1 MIRIKSLKLIRLLDL
16 VKGSKTEIV
25 IGGKKQQI
33 IIDMNLIP
41 KTSKIKLLLGL
52 LVENPK

>member
-25 IGGKKQQI
+25 IGGKKHQV
-33 IIDMNLIP
+33 IDMNLIP

>member
-16 VKGSKTEIV
+16 VRESKTEIV
-25 IGGKKQQI
+25 IGGKKQQ

>member
-16 VKGSKTEIV
+16 VKESKTEIL
-25 IGGKKQQI
+25 IGGIKQQV
-33 IIDMNLIP
+33 IDMNQLP

>member
-1 MIRIKSLKLIRLLDL
+1 MIRIKNLKLIRLL
-16 VKGSKTEIV
+16 VKESKTEIV

-33 IIDMNLIP
+33 IIDMNQLP